1 MNLHQRIKLKNW
13 LSAMI
18 LISMAVLLLAACS
31 PYASVDVGV
40 PFNIGPVHVNPSIGV
55 GRFF

>member
-1 MNLHQRIKLKNW
+1 MKLYQHIKLNKL
-13 LSAMI
+13 LSALI
-18 LISMAVLLLAACS
+18 LITMVVLLLAACS